1 MWCEQAVKQART
13 RWCYDAV
20 LYGWSDGFIPPHS
33 TSSHRNCD
41 DSQRRIKLLAASTRW
56 FCSSCGLT
64 STQVDECCKIVL
76 KLCSILIS
84 CHLVSL
90 VTVYFNKSSG
100 CWKKFGNIAYNLY
113 VMGYRSLWINF
124 ESSQRIKKCMGA
136 VSKLALVI
144 SERALVKKNAIKYLN
159 INLSKS
165 HLYI

>member
-1 MWCEQAVKQART
+1 MWCEQVVKQART

-56 FCSSCGLT
+56 FRSSCGLT

-100 CWKKFGNIAYNLY
+100 CWKKFGNVAYNLY
-113 VMGYRSLWINF
+113 VMGYSSLRINF
-124 ESSQRIKKCMGA
+124 ESSQRKKEMHG
-136 VSKLALVI
+136 SGEQI
-144 SERALVKKNAIKYLN
+144 SSGNLRKSFGKKK
-159 INLSKS
+159 KMQ
-165 HLYI
+165 